1 MSYVCCIY
9 TTCMYKASK
18 QSNGYKNQRYN
29 LSLKTNDGCCLDKN
43 LIVFGKKYNV
53 NVQYNKK

>member
-1 MSYVCCIY
+1 
-9 TTCMYKASK
+9 MYKALK